1 MKKRILITFFVFISN
16 FINSQFH
23 EAGIFLGGSNYIGEI
38 GSDYYILP
46 TNPAFGLIYKW
57 NINTRYSLR
66 ASVITTSLKASDY
79 RTNDINRFGRAY
91 SFENNLTEASL
102 GIEFNF
108 VDFNL
113 HNQELN
119 FTPYLFLGLNY
130 INYDK
135 FYFDSSLIPISKPI
149 TRDEQDQSFS
159 IPLILGFKINP
170 NPFFVIGLEIGAK
183 YALTDNLDGSD
194 QGKNDSLN
202 QYSYGNKNN
211 NDWYIFSGITISFT
225 FGDLACYSRE

>member
-149 TRDEQDQSFS
+149 TRDEHCLLYTSPSPRD
-159 IPLILGFKINP
+159 P
-170 NPFFVIGLEIGAK
+170 
-183 YALTDNLDGSD
+183 T
-194 QGKNDSLN
+194 
-202 QYSYGNKNN
+202 
-211 NDWYIFSGITISFT
+211 
-225 FGDLACYSRE
+225 

>member
-1 MKKRILITFFVFISN
+1 M
-16 FINSQFH
+16 NSQFH
-23 EAGIFLGGSNYIGEI
+23 EVGLFIGGSNYIGEV

-46 TNPAFGLIYKW
+46 TNSAFGLIYKW

-66 ASVITTSLKASDY
+66 TSLITTSLRASDY

-113 HNQELN
+113 HNHEIN
-119 FTPYLFLGLNY
+119 FTPYLFLGLSY

-135 FYFDSSLIPISKPI
+135 FYFNSSLIPISKPI
-149 TRDEQDQSFS
+149 SSDEQDQSFS

-170 NPFFVIGLEIGAK
+170 NPFFVVGFEIGAK
-183 YALTDNLDGSD
+183 YSLTDDLDGSAPD
-194 QGKNDSLN
+194 GDNTLK
-202 QYSYGNKNN
+202 QYSYGNSNN